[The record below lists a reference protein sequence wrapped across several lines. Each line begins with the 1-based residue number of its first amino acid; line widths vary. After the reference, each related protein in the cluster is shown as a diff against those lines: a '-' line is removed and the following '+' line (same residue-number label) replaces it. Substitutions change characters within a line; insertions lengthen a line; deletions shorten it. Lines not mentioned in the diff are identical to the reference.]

1 MMVLAAEHF
10 VRAPQWLWYV
20 LFYFF
25 FAGIAGGSYA
35 VATLLRLS
43 GDVRDE
49 SAARIG
55 FPESVVSLSIR
66 SG

>member
-1 MMVLAAEHF
+1 MLYLAAEHF

-35 VATLLRLS
+35 IATMLRLS

-49 SAARIG
+49 SAARMASRIAG
-55 FPESVVSLSIR
+55 
-66 SG
+66 